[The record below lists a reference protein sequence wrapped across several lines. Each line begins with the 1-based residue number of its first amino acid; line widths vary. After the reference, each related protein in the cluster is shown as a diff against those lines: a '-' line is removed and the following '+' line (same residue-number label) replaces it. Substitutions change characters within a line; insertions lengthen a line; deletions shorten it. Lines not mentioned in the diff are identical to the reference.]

1 MVAAI
6 IAIIVTVII
15 LAIIAVVFF
24 AVHNR
29 RKSSQV
35 KSARYSVKSINTVGV
50 GSSPIKK
57 KSAQGSDGIQ
67 VGSGSLSNP
76 NVIERLRSRFVAMGA
91 LTAAIF
97 GALGIRLYTM
107 QVLTSEEY
115 VEQAE
120 QNTYTTVFTSAPRG
134 YIYDANGTA
143 LVKNRTSLTVLADA
157 EVADNRVVIQR
168 LSALLGIPHNIVRQR
183 IQDSTS
189 GAQSQRVVASDV
201 DLRNV
206 AFISEHASAFP
217 GISTESRTV
226 REYPYGA
233 LAAHVL
239 GYTGTISE
247 EELAT
252 KKEGVSYEMGD
263 VVGKSGVEASYDTV
277 LAGDHGQR
285 VVVADADGTVRQV
298 VSETDP
304 VKGNDLYLS
313 IVAPIQYAADRALA
327 ALVAPNGI
335 IGEGTGSAASLVCM
349 DVTDG
354 SIVAMA
360 NYPTYEPENF
370 IGGISQEIWD
380 LFNTEESYYP
390 LLNRAI
396 AGTYPAASTYKA
408 FTSLAGLEYNFA
420 DTEREWDCQGTWTGF
435 GTDYPQKCWQRSG
448 HGYLGLRSGIVVSCD
463 VVFYEIAK
471 NFYEARDTIGE
482 TALQDFIKKFGFE
495 RKTGIDISGEAVGRV
510 PTPAWKQEYF
520 KDVPE
525 EAGWLPGDMS
535 NMVIG
540 QGNVLITPIQLAVA
554 YGGVA
559 TGKLIKPHLLKE
571 VKNSEG
577 TTVVSHQPEV
587 IEELQINSEHLDIV
601 RDALYGVA
609 TEDANVRSAF
619 AEHGITSAGAKTGT
633 GEVAGKRDYGMFA
646 CYAPYDNPKYVV
658 TCIVEQGET
667 GGLSACPPSAEVMG
681 AALRYMEG
689 TLDPSVISVAGSTG
703 KSIEISVDDG
713 YSRMD

>member
-6 IAIIVTVII
+6 IAIIVTLVVLI
-15 LAIIAVVFF
+15 LAGVIAF
-24 AVHNR
+24 AVYNR
-29 RKSSQV
+29 RKTSQIR
-35 KSARYSVKSINTVGV
+35 SARYSVSSIDTVGV
-50 GSSPIKK
+50 GSSSRRSHAK
-57 KSAQGSDGIQ
+57 GTDGIQ
-67 VGSGSLSNP
+67 VKSGTLSNP
-76 NVIERLRSRFVAMGA
+76 NVADRLKSRFIAMGA
-91 LTAAIF
+91 FAAAIF
-97 GALGIRLYTM
+97 GALGIRLYSM

-115 VEQAE
+115 VRQAE
-120 QNTYTTVFTSAPRG
+120 LNTYTTVLTSAPRG
-134 YIYDANGTA
+134 YIYDANGTP
-143 LVKNRTSLTVLADA
+143 LVKNRNSLTILADA
-157 EVADNRVVIQR
+157 EVADDRVVVQR

-189 GAQSQRVVASDV
+189 GAQSQRVVAGDV
-201 DLRNV
+201 DLRSV
-206 AFISEHASAFP
+206 AFISEHAGAFR
-217 GISTESRTV
+217 GVTTESRTV

-233 LAAHVL
+233 LAAHAL

-247 EELAT
+247 EELASQ
-252 KKEGVSYEMGD
+252 KEGVSYNMGD
-263 VVGKSGVEASYDTV
+263 MVGKSGVEAGYDTV

-304 VKGNDLYLS
+304 TKGNDLYLS
-313 IVAPIQYAADRALA
+313 IVAPVQYAADRALA
-327 ALVAPNGI
+327 SLVAPHGI

-354 SIVAMA
+354 SILALA

-408 FTSLAGLEYNFA
+408 FTGLAGLEYGFA
-420 DTEREWDCQGTWTGF
+420 DTEKAWDCQGTWTGF
-435 GTDYPQKCWQRSG
+435 GTDYPQKCWLRTG
-448 HGYLGLRSGIVVSCD
+448 HGHLGFRSGIVVSCD

-471 NFYEARDTIGE
+471 NFYDARQEIGE

-495 RKTGIDISGEAVGRV
+495 HITGIDISGEAVGRV
-510 PTPAWKQEYF
+510 PTPAWKKEYF

-540 QGNVLITPIQLAVA
+540 QGNVLITPLQLAVA

-559 TGKLIKPHLLKE
+559 TGKLVKPHLMKE
-571 VKNSEG
+571 IRNSEE
-577 TTVVSHQPEV
+577 TTVISHQPEV
-587 IEELQINSEHLDIV
+587 VEALDINAEHLEIV
-601 RDALYGVA
+601 REALRGVA
-609 TEDANVRSAF
+609 LEDSNVSAAF
-619 AEHGITSAGAKTGT
+619 AANGITSAAAKTGT

-646 CYAPYDNPKYVV
+646 CYAPYENPKYVV
-658 TCIVEQGET
+658 ACIVEQGQT
-667 GGLSACPPSAEVMG
+667 GALSACPPSAEVMG
-681 AALRYMEG
+681 AALRHMEG
-689 TLDPSVISVAGSTG
+689 TLEPFVETVAGSTG
-703 KSIEISVDDG
+703 KSVEISVDNDG
-713 YSRMD
+713 YTRTD